1 MSIFHE
7 EPSLLDR
14 LKPPLV
20 LPVDVRA
27 GVFGPHL
34 RSRLRILFFFTRSV
48 PYTIRSHPPRA
59 ARNYPTAM
67 CPCATMLAIAVFLG
81 NVMLQY
87 VSSQNAGFVKS
98 PMSETKL
105 TGDTFELYC
114 DVVGNPTPEIQWWY
128 AEINRADSFKQL
140 WDGARKRRV
149 SINTAYGTNG
159 VSVLGVTRLTLEDS
173 GTYECR
179 ASNDPR
185 RNDLRQNPAITWIRA
200 QATISVL
207 QKPKINASDQEILPA
222 KKPQEDNLPV
232 TLQCNLTNAHTTHRE
247 SFWMKNGDEIPNTR
261 KGLKNTE
268 LTLNKPRAED
278 AGEYMCVYTFDK
290 APNANAS
297 IEVKAAPEI
306 TGHKRSENKKEG
318 ESALL
323 YCKSVGYPH
332 PIWTWRKK
340 VSQGSYVDIDNSTGR
355 FFIMNKDNYTE
366 LNVINLDISTD
377 PGEYVCSASN
387 VIGTKESTS
396 ILRVRSHLAPLW
408 PFLGVLAEILI
419 LVVIIVVYEKRKRPD
434 EVQDD
439 DEPAGSVKTNSTNNH
454 KDKNLRQRNTN

>member
-1 MSIFHE
+1 MRFCV
-7 EPSLLDR
+7 
-14 LKPPLV
+14 K
-20 LPVDVRA
+20 
-27 GVFGPHL
+27 
-34 RSRLRILFFFTRSV
+34 
-48 PYTIRSHPPRA
+48 
-59 ARNYPTAM
+59 
-67 CPCATMLAIAVFLG
+67 MLAAVVLG

-149 SINTAYGTNG
+149 TINTAYGTNG
-159 VSVLGVTRLTLEDS
+159 VSVLGITRLTLEDS

-222 KKPQEDNLPV
+222 KKPQEENPPI
-232 TLQCNLTNAHTTHRE
+232 TLQCNLTNSHNTHRE
-247 SFWMKNGDEIPNTR
+247 SFWMKNGEEISNTR
-261 KGLKNTE
+261 KELKNTE
-268 LTLNKPRAED
+268 LTLRKPRADD
-278 AGEYMCVYTFDK
+278 AGEYMCVYTFDM

-318 ESALL
+318 ENALL

-340 VSQGSYVDIDNSTGR
+340 NGQASYIDVDNSTGR
-355 FFIMNKDNYTE
+355 IFITNKDNYSE
-366 LNVINLDISTD
+366 LNILNLDISTD
-377 PGEYVCSASN
+377 PGEYVCNATN
-387 VIGTKESTS
+387 IIGFKESTS

-408 PFLGVLAEILI
+408 PFLGVLAEIII

-434 EVQDD
+434 EVP
-439 DEPAGSVKTNSTNNH
+439 DE
-454 KDKNLRQRNTN
+454 D